1 MKRLFYLLIV
11 VLVLFSQSCSIK
23 LSGASIPLE
32 MKSID
37 VEFFEN
43 NAPLVVNNLSQL
55 FTEALKNKVRSE
67 TKLKIIRTEDADA
80 ILSGTITGYSI
91 APAAVQAPVGNTA
104 PVASLTRLS
113 ITVSVKYV
121 VNLKDP
127 AAKSLSYET
136 SFVRFKDYAGDI
148 GPQEQSLIADIN
160 KQLTEDIFNKCFA
173 NWQ

>member
-1 MKRLFYLLIV
+1 MKYIFYSSIIALLC
-11 VLVLFSQSCSIK
+11 FTQACSIK
-23 LSGASIPLE
+23 LTGASIPLE

-43 NAPLVVNNLSQL
+43 NAPLVVNYLSQV
-55 FTEALKNKVRSE
+55 FTEALKDKIRQQ
-67 TKLKIIRTEDADA
+67 TKLKIVRTEEADA

-91 APAAVQAPVGNTA
+91 APAAVQAPVGNAA
-104 PVASLTRLS
+104 PIASLTRLT

-136 SFVRFKDYAGDI
+136 SFSRFKDYSGDI
-148 GPQEQSLIADIN
+148 GTQEQALITDID
-160 KQLTEDIFNKCFA
+160 KQLTEDIFNKAFA
-173 NWQ
+173 NW